1 MTDHTRRKSRT
12 ERRERERAERDHNRR
27 TRRLAL
33 TTFAALAEV
42 DDTVSGMTMISPGGA
57 VEFIDAD
64 VMFSGWDISAHSAQ
78 GTRTRHPDPYNRT
91 PLRGVYR
98 FCTGGGA
105 CRAVRFCSVLFGLL
119 RVRGVVMQQCHSRC
133 ATRGV
138 ALGETRLR
146 ELGTRV

>member
-1 MTDHTRRKSRT
+1 MTDHTQESRT

-57 VEFIDAD
+57 VEYIDAD

-91 PLRGVYR
+91 PLRGVYGFVR
-98 FCTGGGA
+98 GGRLPRCT
-105 CRAVRFCSVLFGLL
+105 VLFGFVRSV

>member
-1 MTDHTRRKSRT
+1 MTDHTQESRT

-57 VEFIDAD
+57 VEYIDAD

-78 GTRTRHPDPYNRT
+78 GTRTRHPDP
-91 PLRGVYR
+91 
-98 FCTGGGA
+98 
-105 CRAVRFCSVLFGLL
+105 
-119 RVRGVVMQQCHSRC
+119 
-133 ATRGV
+133 
-138 ALGETRLR
+138 
-146 ELGTRV
+146 